1 MKLSLCYD
9 PNRPKSDVLPRR
21 TTIGQAPDGGRRRP
35 RGRRH
40 NLHEQ
45 SSLLKRTRVKGACLW
60 AVVLHDFR
68 CPARRRRRSALGAHL
83 HRPASPAGVQPR
95 AHRTGPIH
103 RFRGRVAPL
112 PSLFPAG
119 TAKVHPSG
127 RHRGVPTSLL
137 RKRRLLLSSHDL
149 HPSRGGAACGDVHG
163 RDSRARRH
171 RLEHPL
177 SA

>member
-9 PNRPKSDVLPRR
+9 PCRPKSDVLPRQR
-21 TTIGQAPDGGRRRP
+21 TFGQAPDGGCRRP

-45 SSLLKRTRVKGACLW
+45 SSLFKRTRVKGACLW

-83 HRPASPAGVQPR
+83 HRPASPSGVQPR

-103 RFRGRVAPL
+103 RFRSRVAPL
-112 PSLFPAG
+112 SSLFPAG
-119 TAKVHPSG
+119 IAKVHPSG
-127 RHRGVPTSLL
+127 RHRSLPTSLL

-149 HPSRGGAACGDVHG
+149 HPSRGSAACGDVHG